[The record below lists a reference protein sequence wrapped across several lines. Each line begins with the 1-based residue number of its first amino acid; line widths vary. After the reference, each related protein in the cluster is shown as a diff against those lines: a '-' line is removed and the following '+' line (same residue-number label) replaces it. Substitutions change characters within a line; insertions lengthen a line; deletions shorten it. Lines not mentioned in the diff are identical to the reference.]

1 MQVTYGFLREAMRKG
16 LRNGNGGVWVGLSVH
31 FTRHRCVMR
40 GFINANI
47 VEKLLAIVEMIYETP
62 ASRIFKRGFE
72 KALEILS
79 AGMKNPLRKWLKDP
93 EFIFWLGAC
102 SR

>member
-1 MQVTYGFLREAMRKG
+1 MQITYGFLREAMRKG

-47 VEKLLAIVEMIYETP
+47 VEKLLAIVEMIYETQHQEF
-62 ASRIFKRGFE
+62 SNG
-72 KALEILS
+72 AL
-79 AGMKNPLRKWLKDP
+79 RRHLK
-93 EFIFWLGAC
+93 F
-102 SR
+102 